1 MKSDVLS
8 FLLHSYSFLRTGGV
22 QVVDIGY
29 NYPRD
34 TPPNS
39 FTIDTQYG
47 GGPMMPVMM
56 PVA

>member
-1 MKSDVLS
+1 VKSNVLS
-8 FLLHSYSFLRTGGV
+8 FVLHSDSFLRTGGV
-22 QVVDIGY
+22 QIVDVGY

-34 TPPNS
+34 TPPNT

-47 GGPMMPVMM
+47 GGPLL